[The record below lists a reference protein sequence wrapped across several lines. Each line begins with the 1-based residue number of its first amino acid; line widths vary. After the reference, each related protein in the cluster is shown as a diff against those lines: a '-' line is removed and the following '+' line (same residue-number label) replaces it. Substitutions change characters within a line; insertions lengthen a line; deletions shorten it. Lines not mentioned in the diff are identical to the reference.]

1 MEQLFNQITEWQ
13 NQTFPNSTALSKA
26 THLYEEVQ
34 ELMIA
39 LNDLQIAG
47 VAQNN
52 SHQEDE
58 ILNAIVYGRKQQE
71 AQMELADCF
80 ILLFGAANK
89 MGLNFHQVQEVIST
103 KHKINLLRKWGK
115 PDANGVVKHIEK

>member
-1 MEQLFNQITEWQ
+1 MEQLFNQVTEWQ
-13 NQTFPNSTALSKA
+13 NKTFPNSTALSKA

-47 VAQNN
+47 VARDK
-52 SHQEDE
+52 SDQEDE
-58 ILNAIVYGRKQQE
+58 ILNVIVYGKKFQE

-80 ILLFGAANK
+80 ILLFGLAQK
-89 MGLNFHQVQEVIST
+89 MGLNFQHLQAIIST

-115 PDANGVVKHIEK
+115 PDANGVVKHVKN